1 MAGENLQTQ
10 NKDMSELQRI
20 HDVEGN
26 PAMATKPFCSG
37 VIAEGKFL
45 FLSGQGPWDQAN
57 QTYSRGS
64 IAEQTRL
71 TLACIGRV
79 LEEAGA
85 TPADIVSIKVYLQ
98 PLDRHTW
105 AIMNE
110 EFVKFFD
117 GHKPARTA
125 IGCTLMDLDVEM
137 DAIVLIP

>member
-1 MAGENLQTQ
+1 M
-10 NKDMSELQRI
+10 
-20 HDVEGN
+20 
-26 PAMATKPFCSG
+26 
-37 VIAEGKFL
+37 
-45 FLSGQGPWDQAN
+45 
-57 QTYSRGS
+57 
-64 IAEQTRL
+64 
-71 TLACIGRV
+71 